1 MIKIISIILTI
12 ICSYCVLRL
21 YENLKHLENE
31 NKDLEQIIIELQD
44 EINLLKFEKAKEDL
58 SEKNN

>member
-31 NKDLEQIIIELQD
+31 IKI
-44 EINLLKFEKAKEDL
+44 
-58 SEKNN
+58 